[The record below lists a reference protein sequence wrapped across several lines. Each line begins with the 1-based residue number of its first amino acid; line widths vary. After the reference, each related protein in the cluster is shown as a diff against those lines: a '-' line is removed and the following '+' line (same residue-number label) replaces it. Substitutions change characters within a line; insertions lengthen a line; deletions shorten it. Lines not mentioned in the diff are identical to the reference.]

1 MQRWILHVDM
11 DAFFA
16 SVEQRDN
23 EEYRGKAVI
32 VGGIGSRGVVSTA
45 SYEARRFGIRSA
57 MPMAKARQLCPD
69 GIYLPCDHRKYMQEA
84 KKIRVIMADFSP
96 LIEPLSIDEAFLDV
110 SGMEMLY
117 SDPAEIAL
125 ELKARIFQ
133 ETGLTAS
140 AGLAPNKFLAKLASD
155 LKKPSGLVVVRE
167 GEEKAFL
174 RDLPI
179 KRMWGVGPATAGQLE
194 LLGIRT
200 IGQLAEADPMLL
212 LQQLGQNATDMQRL
226 ARGIDER
233 PVISEHMPK
242 SVGNEETF
250 AHDIFDRQELLLQ
263 LLALSEKVAW
273 RLRQLRLSGRTLTLK
288 LRYASF
294 KTLTRS
300 QTLPEPTCYDEEIYQ
315 AVKLMLEKMNLQEGV
330 RLLGVTLSNLQTCDG
345 GQISLFAPAPADDK
359 KRKLHA
365 AVDDLRNRY
374 GRGIVTKAPLCK
386 NEERDN
392 D

>member
-16 SVEQRDN
+16 SVEQRDHP
-23 EEYRGKAVI
+23 EYRGKAVI

-45 SYEARRFGIRSA
+45 SYEARRFGVRSA
-57 MPMAKARQLCPD
+57 MPMSEARRRCPD
-69 GIYLPCDHRKYMQEA
+69 GIYLAPDHRKYTQEA
-84 KKIRVIMADFSP
+84 KKIRLLMAEFSP

-117 SDPAEIAL
+117 GDPAEIAL
-125 ELKARIFQ
+125 ALKERIFQ

-155 LKKPSGLVVVRE
+155 LQKPAGLVVVKP
-167 GEEKAFL
+167 GEESSFL

-179 KRMWGVGPATAGQLE
+179 SRMWGVGPATAKQLE
-194 LLGIRT
+194 LLGISK
-200 IGQLAEADPMLL
+200 IGELAQADPARLFKFV
-212 LQQLGQNATDMQRL
+212 GQSAADMQRL
-226 ARGIDER
+226 AQGIDER
-233 PVISEHMPK
+233 PVVSEHVPK

-250 AHDIFDRQELLLQ
+250 AHDLFDRQEILLQ

-273 RLRQLRLSGRTLTLK
+273 RLRQLRLSGRTVTLK

-300 QTLPEPTCYDEEIYQ
+300 QTLPEPTCYDDEIYRT
-315 AVKLMLEKMNLQEGV
+315 VKEMLEKLNLQEGV
-330 RLLGVTLSNLQTCDG
+330 RLLGVTVSNLQTCDG
-345 GQISLFAPAPADDK
+345 GQISLFAPSPGEDK
-359 KRKLHA
+359 RRKLHE
-365 AVDDLRNRY
+365 AVDGLRSRY
-374 GRGIVTKAPLCK
+374 GGGIVTKAPVCRP
-386 NEERDN
+386 EERE
-392 D
+392 

>member
-1 MQRWILHVDM
+1 M
-11 DAFFA
+11 
-16 SVEQRDN
+16 
-23 EEYRGKAVI
+23 
-32 VGGIGSRGVVSTA
+32 GIATG
-45 SYEARRFGIRSA
+45 
-57 MPMAKARQLCPD
+57 
-69 GIYLPCDHRKYMQEA
+69 
-84 KKIRVIMADFSP
+84 AD
-96 LIEPLSIDEAFLDV
+96 
-110 SGMEMLY
+110 
-117 SDPAEIAL
+117 
-125 ELKARIFQ
+125 
-133 ETGLTAS
+133 
-140 AGLAPNKFLAKLASD
+140 
-155 LKKPSGLVVVRE
+155 
-167 GEEKAFL
+167 
-174 RDLPI
+174 
-179 KRMWGVGPATAGQLE
+179 
-194 LLGIRT
+194 
-200 IGQLAEADPMLL
+200 
-212 LQQLGQNATDMQRL
+212 LQQLSLEELKGRFGSSGEWYWRIC
-226 ARGIDER
+226 RGIDER

-250 AHDIFDRQELLLQ
+250 AYDIFDRQELLLQ

-315 AVKLMLEKMNLQEGV
+315 AVKLMLEKLNLQEGV

>member
-16 SVEQRDN
+16 SVEQRDH

-32 VGGIGSRGVVSTA
+32 VGGLGSRGVVSTA
-45 SYEARRFGIRSA
+45 SYEARSFGVRSA

-69 GIYLPCDHRKYMQEA
+69 GIYLPCDHRKYAQEA
-84 KKIRVIMADFSP
+84 KKIRAIMDDFSP
-96 LIEPLSIDEAFLDV
+96 LVEPLSIDEAFLDV

-117 SDPAEIAL
+117 ADPAEIAL
-125 ELKARIFQ
+125 ELKRRIFE

-155 LKKPSGLVVVRE
+155 LKKPSGLVIVRA

-174 RDLPI
+174 QDLPI
-179 KRMWGVGPATAGQLE
+179 RRMWGVGPSTAGQLE
-194 LLGIRT
+194 LLGIRK
-200 IGQLAEADPMLL
+200 IGQLAEADQKLL
-212 LQQLGQNATDMQRL
+212 LQQLGQNATEMQQL
-226 ARGIDER
+226 AKGIDER

-242 SVGNEETF
+242 SLGNEETF
-250 AHDIFDRQELLLQ
+250 AQDIFERRELLLQ

-273 RLRQLRLSGRTLTLK
+273 RLRQLRLSGRTVTLK

-300 QTLPEPTCYDEEIYQ
+300 QTLPEPVCYDEEIYQ
-315 AVKLMLEKMNLQEGV
+315 TVKAMLEKMNVQEGV
-330 RLLGVTLSNLQTCDG
+330 RLLGVTVSNLQTCDG
-345 GQISLFAPAPADDK
+345 GQISLFAPEPAGDK
-359 KRKLHA
+359 RRKLHA
-365 AVDDLRNRY
+365 AVDGLRNRY

-386 NEERDN
+386 KKAQD
-392 D
+392 DD